1 MLFDKG
7 RVVSVT
13 ISSTNRL
20 GFSEFETL
28 DSSDVFGAI

>member
-7 RVVSVT
+7 RVVSAAIT
-13 ISSTNRL
+13 STDRL
-20 GFSEFETL
+20 EFSEFETL